1 MTHVEFITS
10 LIRSV
15 RTVGAAATLDE
26 LRATRPAIVDG
37 AYHETV
43 AVFFV
48 WAVDRLVQAGLSDF
62 AIVLHPL
69 TDRHSPLAWW
79 EASTLAMPAAREW
92 FVPSTLALPFEPQP
106 HVAHDLVAA

>member
-1 MTHVEFITS
+1 MTHVEFLTS

-15 RTVGAAATLDE
+15 RTVGAAATLDN
-26 LRATRPAIVDG
+26 LRAARPAVVDG
-37 AYHETV
+37 EYHDTV

-48 WAVDRLVQAGLSDF
+48 WAVDRLVDAGLTDF

-69 TDRHSPLAWW
+69 TDKHSPLAWW
-79 EASTLAMPAAREW
+79 DEATLASTSARER

-106 HVAHDLVAA
+106 RESHDLVAA